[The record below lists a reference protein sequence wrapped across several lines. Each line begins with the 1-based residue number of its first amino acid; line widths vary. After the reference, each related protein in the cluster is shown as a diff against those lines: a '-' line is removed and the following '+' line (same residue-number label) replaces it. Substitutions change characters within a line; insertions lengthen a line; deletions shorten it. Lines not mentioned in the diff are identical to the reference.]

1 VTNKGKPTR
10 PRNQLGEFATRTP
23 QETIA
28 RLKEKVSK
36 NHGGANRER
45 IQAQISEERA
55 ANEEKDTNGHIARLQ
70 SPRA

>member
-1 VTNKGKPTR
+1 MINKGKSTQ

-23 QETIA
+23 EETIA

-45 IQAQISEERA
+45 IQAQISEELA
-55 ANEEKDTNGHIARLQ
+55 AKA
-70 SPRA
+70 

>member
-1 VTNKGKPTR
+1 MDKGKPTR

-28 RLKEKVSK
+28 RLKEKVAN

-45 IQAQISEERA
+45 IQAQITEERA
-55 ANEEKDTNGHIARLQ
+55 
-70 SPRA
+70 RA

>member
-1 VTNKGKPTR
+1 MDKGKPTP

-28 RLKEKVSK
+28 RLKEKVTK

-45 IQAQISEERA
+45 IQAQISAELA
-55 ANEEKDTNGHIARLQ
+55 VKT
-70 SPRA
+70 